1 MKDKRS
7 ELSMLQA
14 YRLYTGESPLKSVLV
29 YNFLM
34 IICYG
39 GLSYLTRLMDFFSD
53 ELSSD
58 SAIEEAFMSL
68 SQRDGSHPFSWMN
81 GIVVGVG
88 LMLITQRFDRS
99 NPGGKFFRTVK
110 GGFETFKKYR
120 IIVHLT
126 FLVSISVCAIAMFLL
141 DHFEIIGM
149 EGGIVTSI
157 ALVTSVVFSMV
168 TLCFTSRIKKVV
180 LSGAIGILT
189 FMIFTFLL
197 WGITIIRSDTVLP
210 YVLLLAIGLILLPIS
225 MRSYFSFYKRVYW
238 D

>member
-7 ELSMLQA
+7 ELSVFQA
-14 YRLYTGESPLKSVLV
+14 YRLYTGESPLKSVLILI
-29 YNFLM
+29 FLE
-34 IICYG
+34 IFCYG
-39 GLSYLTRLMDFFSD
+39 ALSYLTRWMDFFSD

-68 SQRDGSHPFSWMN
+68 SQRDGSHHFSWMD
-81 GIVVGVG
+81 GIVVGIG
-88 LMLITQRFDRS
+88 LVLITQRFDRS

-120 IIVHLT
+120 IIVHLSI
-126 FLVSISVCAIAMFLL
+126 LVSVAVCAICMLLL

-149 EGGIVTSI
+149 EGGIVISI
-157 ALVTSVVFSMV
+157 AFVTSVVFSMV
-168 TLCFTSRIKKVV
+168 ILCFTSRIKKVV

-189 FMIFTFLL
+189 FMIFTFFL
-197 WGITIIRSDTVLP
+197 WVITIIKSDTVLP
-210 YVLLLAIGLILLPIS
+210 YVLLLAVGLALLPIS
-225 MRSYFSFYKRVYW
+225 MRSYFYFYKRVYW

>member
-1 MKDKRS
+1 MKNKKS

-14 YRLYTGESPLKSVLV
+14 YKLYTGESPMRRVLILL
-29 YNFLM
+29 FTE

-39 GLSYLTRLMDFFSD
+39 ALSYLTRWMDFFSD

-81 GIVVGVG
+81 GIVVGIG
-88 LMLITQRFDRS
+88 LVLITQRFDRS

-126 FLVSISVCAIAMFLL
+126 FLVSIAVCAIAMFLL

-168 TLCFTSRIKKVV
+168 ILCFTSRIKKVV

-189 FMIFTFLL
+189 FMIFTFFL
-197 WGITIIRSDTVLP
+197 WGITIIKSDTVLP
-210 YVLLLAIGLILLPIS
+210 YVLLLAIGLVLLPIS
-225 MRSYFSFYKRVYW
+225 MRSYFYFYKRVYW